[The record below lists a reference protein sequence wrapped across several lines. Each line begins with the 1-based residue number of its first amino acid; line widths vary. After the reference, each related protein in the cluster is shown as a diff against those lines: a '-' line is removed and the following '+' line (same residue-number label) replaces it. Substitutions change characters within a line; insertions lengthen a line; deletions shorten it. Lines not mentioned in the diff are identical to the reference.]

1 MNFGHGDAPLY
12 ACPSAKSAPVAENS
26 TVFSV
31 SAPIAFDAAAIV
43 VPASCAAATD
53 ANRATASAARIDL
66 LVIVPSKQQ
75 LTRADTT
82 THPQGPRAGC
92 ARTFL
97 ALNPDVIAFVK
108 DGLHHGL
115 APRNQ
120 LTPATRAR
128 MLRTHVRTPPC
139 SAGDAGAVQ
148 ASHGAPLWRRD
159 DADWRLARD
168 WHPGVSGIGRDAM
181 DSSLNQH
188 PHAARR
194 HGTGRAGTPHA

>member
-97 ALNPDVIAFVK
+97 ALNPDLIAAASKPV
-108 DGLHHGL
+108 DARDASPH
-115 APRNQ
+115 AQDACTN
-120 LTPATRAR
+120 PA
-128 MLRTHVRTPPC
+128 MLR
-139 SAGDAGAVQ
+139 
-148 ASHGAPLWRRD
+148 WRRGRSSGV
-159 DADWRLARD
+159 AWRTTLASR
-168 WHPGVSGIGRDAM
+168 
-181 DSSLNQH
+181 
-188 PHAARR
+188 
-194 HGTGRAGTPHA
+194 